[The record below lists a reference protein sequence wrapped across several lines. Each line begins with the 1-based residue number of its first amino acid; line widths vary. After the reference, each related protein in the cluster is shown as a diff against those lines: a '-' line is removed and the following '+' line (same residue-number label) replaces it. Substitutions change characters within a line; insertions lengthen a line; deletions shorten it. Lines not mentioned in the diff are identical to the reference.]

1 MRPLSALCLLILFIA
16 GGCNLRQPVTI
27 KTGRD
32 ISVSSA
38 MVVSAHPEASV
49 IGAQIMASGGN
60 AVDAAV
66 ATELALAVCHP
77 TAGNIGGGGFMVIR
91 LADGTVDAIDYREKA
106 PGASRRDM
114 FLDDKGNVIEG
125 LSLNTHLSSGVPG
138 TVDGVITAHE
148 KYGLLSFRDVI
159 QPAIDLA
166 LKGFPITEN
175 QAASLNSMRE
185 VFLQRND
192 HRVAFVRDTAWQAG
206 DTLRQ
211 PELGH
216 TLERIRDNGREGFY
230 GGVTADMIVAESSG
244 GNGIIS
250 AEDLAGYHSSWRVP
264 LTITYRGYRVIS
276 MPPPSSGG
284 VVLFQLLK
292 MIEERTSPDDG
303 FLEPASIH
311 LMAEAEKRAFA
322 DRAQY
327 LGDPDFVDIPV
338 KHLLSSAYLEDR
350 MKDFSPMASTPST
363 SISYGLITPTESE
376 ETTHYSV
383 VDKSGNAVAGTTTL
397 NNSYGSAIVVDGAGF
412 ILNDEMDDFS
422 VKPGTPNMYGLLG
435 GDANAVSPGK
445 RMLSSMTPTILE
457 KDGKLFLVVGTPG
470 GSTIITSVFQI
481 IRDVVDFN
489 MPIPEAVAAPRFHH
503 QWLPDVISYEEGRL
517 DSLTLEALRK
527 LGHALAPRGP
537 IGRVD
542 AILIGPDGSLNAG
555 ADPRGDDTAAGW

>member
-1 MRPLSALCLLILFIA
+1 MRPLPALCLLILFIA
-16 GGCNLRQPVTI
+16 GGCNRHEPVTL

-38 MVVSAHPEASV
+38 MVVSAHPEASL

-60 AVDAAV
+60 AVDAAA
-66 ATELALAVCHP
+66 ATEFALAVCHP

-91 LADGTVDAIDYREKA
+91 LADGTIDAIDYREKA
-106 PGASRRDM
+106 PGASQRDM
-114 FLDDKGNVIEG
+114 FLDEQGNVIEG
-125 LSLNTHLSSGVPG
+125 LSLNTHLSAGVPG

-148 KYGLLSFRDVI
+148 KYGRLSFRDVI

-166 LKGFPITEN
+166 LTGFPLTEN

-192 HRVAFVRDTAWQAG
+192 HLVAFVRDIPWQAG

-211 PELGH
+211 PDLGH

-230 GGVTADMIVAESSG
+230 SGVTADMIVAENSG

-250 AEDLAGYHSSWRVP
+250 AEDLANYHSSWRLP
-264 LTITYRGYRVIS
+264 LTITYRGYRIIS

-292 MIEERTSPDDG
+292 MIEKRTSPDEG
-303 FLEPASIH
+303 FLEPSTIH

-327 LGDPDFVDIPV
+327 LGDPDYVDIPTEY
-338 KHLLSSAYLEDR
+338 LLSNTYLEER
-350 MKDFSPMASTPST
+350 MKDFSPLASTPST
-363 SISYGLITPTESE
+363 SISYGLTPPTESE

-383 VDKSGNAVAGTTTL
+383 VDKFGNAVAGTTTL

-422 VKPGTPNMYGLLG
+422 IKPGTPNMYGLLG

-457 KDGKLFLVVGTPG
+457 KEGKLFLVVGTPG

-489 MPIPEAVAAPRFHH
+489 MTIPEAVAAPRFHH
-503 QWLPDVISYEEGRL
+503 QWFPDVISYEEGRI

-527 LGHALAPRGP
+527 MGHILAPRGP

-542 AILIGPDGSLNAG
+542 AILVGPDGSLNAG
-555 ADPRGDDTAAGW
+555 ADPRGDDSAAGW